1 MTVPVRLAQGAT
13 ESGPD
18 CLGMLLAG
26 RGMYV
31 GQETLRVACGVG
43 RDGTDLNDLCTGA
56 NAVGAEAR
64 VVSATLDDLPL
75 PAIIRWGAGLSR
87 VIEGRKGN
95 SWLLIDPFQ
104 GRMQIDDAQVRS
116 VYDGNG
122 LILDGP
128 HHSTAHTTA
137 MRLRRWRVVLADIT
151 TRMRGSFGGVLFV
164 VLAGLALIAPGLV
177 TPALVR
183 MFVDSYLSAGDAED
197 SALLVVALVIALLFQ
212 VSLTALQLLG
222 LRRLLTAT
230 VTRETARF
238 VWHVLRMPAW
248 FYAQRDATTLNYRV
262 GLNEQWAEVLAGRL
276 TAALLAQMTSVFY
289 LVIMVIFSPILAAI
303 AALGLLLSIVLV
315 WRIAKL
321 RSEVRQR
328 QAREQSVLATQL
340 GISLRMLETLKATG
354 SEDIAFAR
362 VYGSLGR
369 VLSLGHTSLWAYLG
383 MVPVLASTLTSAA
396 VLGVG
401 AALVMSGSLTLGTLT
416 AFTLLLAGFLA
427 PIAVIVPALDSAL
440 NLRGAWEQLDDVLTQ
455 APDEFLRDPEIDG
468 DPSQATSNTPESDHA
483 TPTSGSAEP
492 HPSAQS
498 EDDEED
504 HSVEDD
510 LAAIV
515 RGASRRRRRGLS
527 IDPWAA
533 AVRLENV
540 SYAYAPGRP
549 PQIRDINVDL
559 SPGRMLAIVGASGGG
574 KSTLGRIIAGLYH
587 PTGGRITLDRRDYRD
602 LSQIERVREIA
613 FVDQD
618 VVAYQ
623 ATVREN
629 LTMFDP
635 TVPDRYVIAAAQDAH
650 IHDDIL
656 ARPGGYESLLA
667 EDGSNVSGGQRQR
680 LVIARALV
688 RQPRLIVLDEATSA
702 LDARTEAAVVERLR
716 ARGCTI
722 VLIAH
727 RLSTVRDADEILV
740 MNEGVISEQGTHAA
754 LITSGGLY
762 SALMSP

>member
-1 MTVPVRLAQGAT
+1 MSVPVRLAQGAT

-56 NAVGAEAR
+56 TAVGAEAR
-64 VVSATLDDLPL
+64 VVTAPLDDLPL
-75 PAIIRWGAGLSR
+75 PAIIRWGPGLSR
-87 VIEGRKGN
+87 VLEKR
-95 SWLLIDPFQ
+95 SDDHWSLIDPFQ
-104 GRMQIDDAQVRS
+104 GRLELDDAEVRS
-116 VYDGNG
+116 VYDGHG

-128 HHSTAHTTA
+128 QQSGAHA
-137 MRLRRWRVVLADIT
+137 AALRFRRWRAVLADVAA
-151 TRMRGSFGGVLFV
+151 RMRGSYGGVVFV
-164 VLAGLALIAPGLV
+164 VLAGVALIAPGLV

-183 MFVDSYLSAGDAED
+183 MFVDSYLSEGDAAD
-197 SALLVVALVIALLFQ
+197 SAVLVAGLVVALIFQ
-212 VSLTALQLLG
+212 VALTALQVLG

-262 GLNEQWAEVLAGRL
+262 GLNEQWADVLAGRL
-276 TAALLAQMTSVFY
+276 TAALLAQMTSAFY
-289 LVIMVIFSPILAAI
+289 LIVMVVFSPVLAVI

-315 WRIAKL
+315 WRIARL

-369 VLSLGHTSLWAYLG
+369 VLTLGHTALWAYLG

-455 APDEFLRDPEIDG
+455 PPDELLWDAEIDG
-468 DPSQATSNTPESDHA
+468 DRPTALAPEPVADADRTRSAPSDLQPAAQA
-483 TPTSGSAEP
+483 
-492 HPSAQS
+492 
-498 EDDEED
+498 DDD
-504 HSVEDD
+504 ASVEDD

-515 RGASRRRRRGLS
+515 QGASRRRRRGLS

-533 AVRLENV
+533 AVRLDDV

-549 PQIRDINVDL
+549 PQIRDVQIDL
-559 SPGRMLAIVGASGGG
+559 APGRMLAIVGASGGG

-587 PTGGRITLDRRDYRD
+587 PTGGRISLDGRDYRD
-602 LSQIERVREIA
+602 LSHTELVREVA

-618 VVAYQ
+618 VIAYQ

-635 TVPDRYVIAAAQDAH
+635 TVPDRDVIAAAHDAH

-656 ARPGGYESLLA
+656 ARPGGYESMLA

-740 MNEGVISEQGTHAA
+740 MSDGRIAEQGTHATLVTA
-754 LITSGGLY
+754 NGLY
-762 SALMSP
+762 AELMAP